1 MSNFERGTHRTLD
14 SDLDPD
20 LYRIVQPNPVLETNI
35 LGVFNSE
42 ERILFPDFLM
52 RIAHFYQ
59 GKAGTDEYPRSN
71 EIRLSFWNLVNAG
84 KLVLEGDRTIGL
96 PLPSNKIAK

>member
-1 MSNFERGTHRTLD
+1 MSNFERGSRRTID

-52 RIAHFYQ
+52 RISHFYKD
-59 GKAGTDEYPRSN
+59 KAG
-71 EIRLSFWNLVNAG
+71 
-84 KLVLEGDRTIGL
+84 
-96 PLPSNKIAK
+96 